1 MNDKSAFLTHFF
13 EKLKD
18 VKYAVLGFT
27 YRDLANYE
35 SESLHLVV
43 QRDDNKIIYHI
54 LEFSPYLRKIRLID
68 KPFVSTI
75 ALTFGDGSKFDI
87 NLVNAF
93 VRQGVCYM
101 SEVEVLRNTITNNL
115 GIKQAAPSYNFEYVW
130 LLHLLNKTNVADH
143 YRLFFSQYD
152 RETRSGIFAH
162 IRGRYFLELNILDEL
177 YDFHKRYYSQVK
189 EKILRRKENKW
200 YKKVFRKLQ
209 YVPYAFLNLIR
220 TNNIKIKLNSY
231 KKGAFSSTEQA
242 RLY

>member
-35 SESLHLVV
+35 SDSLHLVV
-43 QRDDNKIIYHI
+43 QHDDNKTIHHI
-54 LEFSPYLRKIRLID
+54 LEFSPYLRNIKLID

-75 ALTFGDGSKFDI
+75 TLTFGDGNKFDI

-101 SEVEVLRNTITNNL
+101 SEVEVLRNTITNSI

-130 LLHLLNKTNVADH
+130 LLHLLNKNNVADH
-143 YRLFFSQYD
+143 YRTFFSEYD

-162 IRGRYFLELNILDEL
+162 IRGRYFLELNVLDEL
-177 YDFHKRYYSQVK
+177 YDFHKRTYSQVN
-189 EKILRRKENKW
+189 ERILRRKENKW
-200 YKKVFRKLQ
+200 YKKLFRALQ
-209 YVPYAFLNLIR
+209 YIPYSVLNLVR
-220 TNNIKIKLNSY
+220 TNSIKIKMNPY
-231 KKGAFSSTEQA
+231 KKSSFSPTEQA